1 MGHNDVGFTGT
12 NEGGAADAAPPSQQQ
27 PEPPQQP
34 EQQPESVSPAAP
46 VISIGAMPP
55 PIDGYRYIDP
65 CIDICQY
72 VSVDQCCAPILET
85 PVRPDE
91 ADTLAT
97 RFRALGDPARLR
109 LLSLIASCGEVC
121 ACELVESIGVSQP
134 TVSHHLK
141 VLYEA
146 GLVDRERRG
155 KWIHYWVVPGAISA
169 LADTLQV
176 PEPESVPIALRTG

>member
-1 MGHNDVGFTGT
+1 M
-12 NEGGAADAAPPSQQQ
+12 
-27 PEPPQQP
+27 
-34 EQQPESVSPAAP
+34 
-46 VISIGAMPP
+46 
-55 PIDGYRYIDP
+55 
-65 CIDICQY
+65 CQY

>member
-1 MGHNDVGFTGT
+1 M
-12 NEGGAADAAPPSQQQ
+12 
-27 PEPPQQP
+27 
-34 EQQPESVSPAAP
+34 
-46 VISIGAMPP
+46 
-55 PIDGYRYIDP
+55 
-65 CIDICQY
+65 
-72 VSVDQCCAPILET
+72 DQCCAPILET
-85 PVRPDE
+85 PVGAEE

-121 ACELVESIGVSQP
+121 ACELVASVGVSQP

-155 KWIHYWVVPGAISA
+155 KWINYWVVPEA
-169 LADTLQV
+169 LGELSGILQP
-176 PEPESVPIALRTG
+176 PEPESAPIALRTG